1 MSNYSD
7 RSIKMRA
14 TIVSAA
20 AISLQAKLTQPF
32 RTAFGQH
39 DILDNVLFSVEL
51 DNGISG
57 YGEAGVAVHI
67 TGETVEETLG
77 HLNQIAQELAG
88 RDFSTCVDISNSS
101 REKLAKNKAAL
112 AALEMALLDALTRS
126 QKIPFWKFFG
136 SKPKELKTAMTI
148 VLGSAEDAEKSAKNI
163 LKRGIRTFKI
173 KIGAGEELDLER
185 TLRIK
190 KVIKNSVIYLDAN
203 AKLTAEETIRFLKT
217 LRKFKI
223 EPVLIEQPVAK
234 NDWEGLAKVTREGKL
249 TVVAD
254 ETVSTLADVKK
265 LIKKR
270 AANAINIKFMKFG
283 LLEALEAARLAKQS
297 NLKLMI
303 GQMMES
309 ELATTAAAHF
319 AAGFGGFDF
328 VDLDAPFFIKDKIMT
343 KNFAGKDGTYDLE
356 KIKSGIGTEPVRH
369 TISS

>member
-1 MSNYSD
+1 
-7 RSIKMRA
+7 MRVIIA
-14 TIVSAA
+14 SAA
-20 AISLQAKLTQPF
+20 AIPLQARLTQPF

-39 DILDNVLFSVEL
+39 DILDNVLFSIEL

-57 YGEAGVAVHI
+57 YGEAGVAAHI

-77 HLNQIAQELAG
+77 HLNQITHELAG
-88 RDFSTCVDISNSS
+88 RDFSAFADISNSY
-101 REKLAKNKAAL
+101 REKLAKNKSAL

-126 QKIPFWKFFG
+126 RKIPFWKFFG
-136 SKPKELKTAMTI
+136 SKPKELKTAMTV
-148 VLGSAEDAEKSAKNI
+148 VLGSAEDAEKSARNI
-163 LKRGIRTFKI
+163 LKRGICTFKV

-185 TLRIK
+185 ILRIK
-190 KVIKNSVIYLDAN
+190 KVIKNSAIYLDAN
-203 AKLTAEETIRFLKT
+203 AKLTAEETLRFLKS

-234 NDWEGLAKVTREGKL
+234 QDWEGLAKVTREGKL

-254 ETVSTLADVKK
+254 ETVSSLPEIKK

-283 LLEALEAARLAKQS
+283 LLEALEAAQLAKQS

-328 VDLDAPFFIKDKIMT
+328 VDLDAPFFINDRIMT
-343 KNFAGKDGTYDLE
+343 KSFASQNGTYDLK
-356 KIKSGIGTEPVRH
+356 KIKSGIGTKPVRH
-369 TISS
+369 TIPS